1 MNVINAFRIAL
12 NALIIHKGRSTLTS
26 LGIIIGTGAVISMV
40 SAAGGARTKLDER
53 LENVGKTLIIIRA
66 GSRTQNGTLAD
77 IKPLTNEEA
86 AVLRKNLRA
95 STTGFAEVQATIRS
109 VSTRTRNCITMVVG
123 TSPDMQKVRG
133 WVVQYGRFLT
143 EEDLKKQGAVCV
155 LGQTVREKLFPDMPN
170 PVGQTIRIDRLQL
183 RVVGVVEPKGRS
195 PIGGDQDDQ
204 IFLPLNTLQRKIVGD
219 EILSMLL
226 TSVDNVD
233 KLEKTKADIT
243 RILRE
248 KRRGKEG
255 LEDFDVS
262 SVQEMAEIAVVMTR
276 TMQFLIGIIASISL
290 VVGGIGI
297 MNIML
302 VSVTERT
309 REIGIRMAIGATP
322 ADILTQFLI
331 EAILLS
337 LLGGFIGITL
347 GVLAAITLA
356 WAANW
361 PIFVDYSMVALSF
374 GVSGGVGI
382 FFGYYPALKASRLDP
397 IEALRYE

>member
-1 MNVINAFRIAL
+1 MNLLTAL
-12 NALIIHKGRSTLTS
+12 NMSINALILHKGRSTLTS

-40 SAAGGARTKLDER
+40 SAAGGARQKLDER
-53 LENVGKTLIIIRA
+53 LDNVGKTLIIIRA

-77 IKPLTNEEA
+77 IKPPTNEETSS
-86 AVLRKNLRA
+86 LRKQLRNQ
-95 STTGFAEVQATIRS
+95 TLGMAEVQATMRS
-109 VSTRTRNCITMVVG
+109 VSTRTRNCVTMVVG
-123 TSPDMQKVRG
+123 TSPDMQKVRS
-133 WVVQYGRFLT
+133 WQLQHGRLLT
-143 EEDLKKQGAVCV
+143 EEDLKKQAGFCV
-155 LGQTVREKLFPDMPN
+155 IGQTVRDKLFPDTPN
-170 PVGQTIRIDRLQL
+170 PVGQIVRVDSLQL
-183 RVVGVVEPKGRS
+183 RVIGVLEGKGRS

-204 IFLPLNTLQRKIVGD
+204 IFIPINTLQRKLVGV
-219 EILSMLL
+219 ESLSMLL
-226 TSVDNVD
+226 TSVESVD
-233 KLEKTKADIT
+233 RLEKTKEEIT

-248 KRRGKEG
+248 KRRGKKG

-322 ADILTQFLI
+322 GDILTQFLI
-331 EAILLS
+331 EAIMLS
-337 LLGGFIGITL
+337 LLGGVIGITL
-347 GVLAAITLA
+347 GVGAAAALA

-361 PIFVDYSMVALSF
+361 PIFIDYSMVALSF
-374 GVSGGVGI
+374 AVSGGVGV

>member
-1 MNVINAFRIAL
+1 MI
-12 NALIIHKGRSTLTS
+12 
-26 LGIIIGTGAVISMV
+26 
-40 SAAGGARTKLDER
+40 
-53 LENVGKTLIIIRA
+53 
-66 GSRTQNGTLAD
+66 
-77 IKPLTNEEA
+77 
-86 AVLRKNLRA
+86 
-95 STTGFAEVQATIRS
+95 
-109 VSTRTRNCITMVVG
+109 
-123 TSPDMQKVRG
+123 
-133 WVVQYGRFLT
+133 
-143 EEDLKKQGAVCV
+143 
-155 LGQTVREKLFPDMPN
+155 GQTVRDKLFPDTPT
-170 PVGQTIRIDRLQL
+170 PVGQIVRVDSLQL
-183 RVVGVVEPKGRS
+183 RVIGVLEGKGRS

-204 IFLPLNTLQRKIVGD
+204 IFIPINTLQRKLVGV
-219 EILSMLL
+219 ESLSMLL
-226 TSVDNVD
+226 TSVESVD
-233 KLEKTKADIT
+233 RLEKTKEEIT

-248 KRRGKEG
+248 KRRGKKG

-322 ADILTQFLI
+322 GDILTQFLI
-331 EAILLS
+331 EAIMLS
-337 LLGGFIGITL
+337 LLGGVIGITL
-347 GVLAAITLA
+347 GVGAAAALA

-361 PIFVDYSMVALSF
+361 PIFIDYSMVALSF
-374 GVSGGVGI
+374 AVSGGVGV